1 MAAAADSMWVIY
13 PIVPPLPEL
22 FSAFKG
28 ER

>member
-1 MAAAADSMWVIY
+1 MGGAADRMWVIY

-28 ER
+28 QR

>member
-1 MAAAADSMWVIY
+1 MGGDAESMWIND